1 MLMQDEY
8 KCFTQLPTIAILSSI
23 TTAYR
28 PNRYN
33 KAFCPLSEF
42 VWLRYMNAL
51 CNIYKICISNL
62 NLLTPYLYTTLI
74 FILRKGIFFH
84 NRKDLQF
91 TCIYFLP
98 WSLKTK
104 QDWPGMIFVYVL
116 NISQT
121 FDTGVYFKPY
131 YWFFKMKNKW

>member
-1 MLMQDEY
+1 M
-8 KCFTQLPTIAILSSI
+8 
-23 TTAYR
+23 
-28 PNRYN
+28 
-33 KAFCPLSEF
+33 
-42 VWLRYMNAL
+42 
-51 CNIYKICISNL
+51 
-62 NLLTPYLYTTLI
+62 
-74 FILRKGIFFH
+74 
-84 NRKDLQF
+84 QF

-131 YWFFKMKNKW
+131 YWFFKMKNKERRNGDEGHFFVVTTCILFDFFFKIDSIGIFIEEI